1 MTLTH
6 RVLHPHPLESL
17 ADYVKARGGEGL
29 EVARTMTPDEIIA
42 VLSASGLRGRGGAG
56 FPTGRKWQTVRDNC
70 SEITRTS
77 VVVNAAE
84 GEPGTLKDRTIMRN
98 NPYQVIEGALIG
110 ARAVGADQII
120 VGTKRRFVVE
130 VERMRDAIAEIRAA
144 GWTDGIRVEMFQG
157 PEEYL
162 YGEETALLET
172 IDGRYPFPRTSPPW
186 RRGVHEVVMSQADLG
201 TQSSSAAHV
210 EMAAPDHESAAPPA
224 LVENLETLANVGR
237 IIARGAEWFRTEG
250 TEQSPG
256 TIVCTI
262 TGSTR
267 NAGVG
272 EVMMGTTLRD
282 AIELIG
288 GGARPGRRIA
298 AVLPGVSNP
307 LIPADRL
314 DTPLTYEDM
323 AAAGS
328 GLGSAGYIVY
338 DDDDD
343 LVAVTAGVSR
353 FLAVESCGQCS
364 PCKLSGLHIAET
376 LAALSRS
383 TATAHDLDVMRERLA
398 GVTEGA
404 RCSLAT
410 QQQVIVDSLLER
422 FRPMSRRT
430 LTGRHPRPIPS
441 RLPSCT
447 TSPTASPRSTRAM
460 RPSSPIGRSTRLRR
474 ARRRPSGWSSTATR
488 SRSRSSK
495 RRLGSRC
502 TRTGSVVGR

>member
-1 MTLTH
+1 MPLTH

-17 ADYVKARGGEGL
+17 DEYVKARGGEGL
-29 EVARTMTPDEIIA
+29 EAARNMTPDEIINL
-42 VLSASGLRGRGGAG
+42 VSASGLRGRGGAG
-56 FPTGRKWQTVRDNC
+56 FPTGRKWRTVRDNC
-70 SEITRTS
+70 SNITHTS
-77 VVVNAAE
+77 VVINAAE

-110 ARAVGADQII
+110 ARAVAADQII
-120 VGTKRRFVVE
+120 VGTKRRFVPE
-130 VERMRDAIAEIRAA
+130 VERMQAAIEEIETA
-144 GWTDGIRVEMFQG
+144 GWTDGVRIEIFQG

-186 RRGVHEVVMSQADLG
+186 RRGVHEIVMSPADLG
-201 TQSSSAAHV
+201 TQTSSAAHV

-224 LVENLETLANVGR
+224 LVENLETLANIGR
-237 IIARGAEWFRTEG
+237 IVARGPEWFRTEG

-267 NAGVG
+267 TAGVG
-272 EVMMGTTLRD
+272 EVMMGTQLRE

-288 GGARPGRRIA
+288 GGARPGRRIV
-298 AVLPGVSNP
+298 AVLPGVSNA
-307 LIPADRL
+307 LIPADRF

-328 GLGSAGYIVY
+328 GLGSAGYIVF
-338 DDDDD
+338 DDSDD
-343 LVAVTAGVSR
+343 LVAVAAGVSR

-364 PCKLSGLHIAET
+364 PCKLSGLHISET

-383 TATAHDLDVMRERLA
+383 SATEHDLDVMRDRLV
-398 GVTEGA
+398 GVIEGA

-410 QQQVIVDSLLER
+410 QQQVVVSSLLDR
-422 FRPMSRRT
+422 F
-430 LTGRHPRPIPS
+430 
-441 RLPSCT
+441 
-447 TSPTASPRSTRAM
+447 PTEVAAH
-460 RPSSPIGRSTRLRR
+460 LERR
-474 ARRRPSGWSSTATR
+474 APATEPVEIAELRDIRDGVAEIDTRHAAKQPDWTFDPTPSGQTPAE
-488 SRSRSSK
+488 
-495 RRLGSRC
+495 RLVEHRDPQSLEE
-502 TRTGSVVGR
+502 